1 MESYRFIF
9 DVSIILFATKFFSII
24 TKKADMPQVVGS
36 LIAGLILGPSVL
48 NIVHASE
55 FMSQVSE
62 LGVIVLM
69 FGAGLQTDIK
79 ELKRSGKS
87 SFFIALCGVFFPF
100 VGGFL
105 VANLFNNGSEIC
117 FLQNMFVGTV
127 LTATS
132 VSITVETLKEM
143 GKLSTNSGNAILGA
157 ALIDDILGLV
167 LLTIIT
173 GMSDKSVSLWLV
185 IFKIVAFFGISLV
198 MGGFLHKLIEKW
210 METAAW
216 NRKRFAIISLAFC
229 FLYAFCAEHFFG
241 VADIT
246 GAFIAGLIISNTIR
260 ATYVSS
266 RCDILSY
273 MLLSPVFFAGIG
285 LKVSLTSID
294 LFTLILGVCIILT
307 AILTKILG
315 CAAGAKICGY
325 TKSES
330 VRIGVGMTARGEVAL
345 IVANKGI
352 ASGLMN
358 PMFLVPIVMMVITTA
373 ITTPMLLRTVYPK
386 KKSVEDYQDLVHS
399 ELVENYQEVKDFDL
413 ASQTILDMHNELRGK

>member
-1 MESYRFIF
+1 
-9 DVSIILFATKFFSII
+9 
-24 TKKADMPQVVGS
+24 
-36 LIAGLILGPSVL
+36 
-48 NIVHASE
+48 
-55 FMSQVSE
+55 
-62 LGVIVLM
+62 
-69 FGAGLQTDIK
+69 
-79 ELKRSGKS
+79 
-87 SFFIALCGVFFPF
+87 
-100 VGGFL
+100 
-105 VANLFNNGSEIC
+105 
-117 FLQNMFVGTV
+117 
-127 LTATS
+127 
-132 VSITVETLKEM
+132 
-143 GKLSTNSGNAILGA
+143 
-157 ALIDDILGLV
+157 
-167 LLTIIT
+167 
-173 GMSDKSVSLWLV
+173 
-185 IFKIVAFFGISLV
+185 
-198 MGGFLHKLIEKW
+198 
-210 METAAW
+210 
-216 NRKRFAIISLAFC
+216 
-229 FLYAFCAEHFFG
+229 
-241 VADIT
+241 
-246 GAFIAGLIISNTIR
+246 
-260 ATYVSS
+260 
-266 RCDILSY
+266 